1 MWRLVSLLIINYA
14 EINILI
20 LYLANKTHQRSPNS
34 CGFQCFLF
42 LVFLSPLFPRKQN
55 HVSPSLLLS
64 MADVMAKG
72 SIWEYHKSPS
82 SLFMLLECKNKQELS
97 AKKTQ
102 LCSSAGCRHVYYKS
116 WLLMHKNNAHC
127 QCLNSCEIP
136 LSTRGTRDRLCIIKY
151 SAAQSITVI
160 LFNFGQ
166 LKFFADSKIC

>member
-1 MWRLVSLLIINYA
+1 M
-14 EINILI
+14 
-20 LYLANKTHQRSPNS
+20 HQRSPNS

-55 HVSPSLLLS
+55 HVSSSLFLS

-72 SIWEYHKSPS
+72 SIWEYHKSS
-82 SLFMLLECKNKQELS
+82 NSLFMLLECKNKQELT
-97 AKKTQ
+97 AKKKTQ
-102 LCSSAGCRHVYYKS
+102 LCSSADCRHVYYKS

-151 SAAQSITVI
+151 SAVLNTTVT
-160 LFNFGQ
+160 LFNFVQ
-166 LKFFADSKIC
+166 LKIFADDTIC